1 MPKFQAVFDER
12 AARIEG
18 GIAKAE
24 QAQREAEDTK
34 RKYEEQLSQARVEAS
49 KIRDDARSEAL
60 PHHRRRSFPC
70 RVRSGTDHR
79 QRAARPSNRSSSRR
93 WSVLRGEIG
102 TLATALAGKILGA
115 KLQDNATQS
124 AMIDQMIAD
133 LDDDKQ

>member
-1 MPKFQAVFDER
+1 MPLAEEEVSGIALFIPEIYDIVWSLVVLIVIAVAFYVVIMPKFQAVFDER

-49 KIRDDARSEAL
+49 KI
-60 PHHRRRSFPC
+60 HRRRSFPC

-79 QRAARPSNRSSSRR
+79 QRAASHR
-93 WSVLRGEIG
+93 I
-102 TLATALAGKILGA
+102 AAAAGDG
-115 KLQDNATQS
+115 QP
-124 AMIDQMIAD
+124 
-133 LDDDKQ
+133 